1 MKANYYEGIRTV
13 NENLRT
19 SFLGPSPGLRVL
31 CDSRQNWGAQQAGEN
46 TVKCE
51 EWLSNVQI
59 TVNEFV
65 RAGNYGFQQ
74 SPEVLPEGMR
84 GYTLWADGVGV
95 KVVLSCDE
103 EGSLPAEADVT
114 ITPQTDLKKLNEFV
128 EEAFRKK
135 KG

>member
-1 MKANYYEGIRTV
+1 
-13 NENLRT
+13 
-19 SFLGPSPGLRVL
+19 
-31 CDSRQNWGAQQAGEN
+31 
-46 TVKCE
+46 
-51 EWLSNVQI
+51 
-59 TVNEFV
+59 
-65 RAGNYGFQQ
+65 
-74 SPEVLPEGMR
+74 
-84 GYTLWADGVGV
+84 VGV